1 MRRPAEGAPPR
12 PPSATRPLHR
22 TRCHA
27 SILGNLVAPSIR
39 NSFAGKSWDPPIQNT
54 QMRIGTQA
62 HGKTPT
68 ARASDTRC
76 ASVTDEK
83 PTSSGVLRREAHAS
97 HFLAKRNAGVT
108 FMAITGLYFDTNSW
122 RNEAM
127 FVISIE
133 NGVLRISLSSPE
145 ALSRKIA

>member
-1 MRRPAEGAPPR
+1 
-12 PPSATRPLHR
+12 
-22 TRCHA
+22 
-27 SILGNLVAPSIR
+27 
-39 NSFAGKSWDPPIQNT
+39 
-54 QMRIGTQA
+54 MRIGTQA

-122 RNEAM
+122 GNEVM
-127 FVISIE
+127 FVSMKRY
-133 NGVLRISLSSPE
+133 GVVHISLSSPE
-145 ALSRKIA
+145 VLRLKIVCLNSKDLASHCLHSISVG